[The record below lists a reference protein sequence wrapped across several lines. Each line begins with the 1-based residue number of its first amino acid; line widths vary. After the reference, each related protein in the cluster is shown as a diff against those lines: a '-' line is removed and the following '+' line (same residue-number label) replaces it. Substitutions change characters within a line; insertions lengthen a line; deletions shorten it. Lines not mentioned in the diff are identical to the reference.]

1 MNKIKTAIAAL
12 LIAGGTI
19 GAFAFTKLD
28 YKTTVAQT
36 YWVTSLS
43 GSNYTVSTSLPE
55 DNQCGEGSDQPCQ
68 ITTTQPLSAGNQI
81 SVADVMDTSKTSID
95 SRQPDFSH

>member
-1 MNKIKTAIAAL
+1 MKSIKIAVAAL
-12 LIAGGTI
+12 IVAGGTFT
-19 GAFAFTKLD
+19 AFAFTKSD
-28 YKTTVAQT
+28 SKTKVAQT

-43 GSNYTVSTSLPE
+43 GSNYTVATSLPD
-55 DNQCGEGSDQPCQ
+55 DNECGEGSEQPCQ